1 VRTTPA
7 RALARALPVCAA
19 LLAGGCARV
28 PPHAAAAAAE
38 AAPGH
43 AAWVEETLAGMTLE
57 EKVGQM
63 LVPQVFGDGAGPDEA
78 GRVARW
84 IAERHVGGLLVST
97 APAESV
103 QARLAVWQSQA
114 RLPLIV
120 AADMEYGAGMRLRPD
135 PAGGAGG
142 TVFPF
147 PLGMAATGDPE
158 LAREAGRI
166 TAREA
171 RAAGI
176 HWLLAPVADLATTAA
191 NPVVNVRSFGA
202 DPALAA
208 RFVDAFVRGAE
219 GAGVLATAK
228 HFPGHGETT
237 TDSHHGLPVLALDR
251 ARLDSMELVPFRAA
265 LAARASAVMPGHL
278 ALPAITGDAALPA
291 SLSHAMVT
299 RLLRRELGFNG
310 LVVTDAL
317 DMAALAGSGGPGE
330 VAVAAVLAGA
340 DVLLKPADP
349 DAVHD
354 ALVRAVRAH
363 RLSEARIDASVRR
376 ILAAKARLDL
386 ESSAAGSPA
395 AVRQT
400 VGAAAHAAAAAEHA
414 RRSLVLL
421 RDPAGHV
428 PLDPRRYRSLALILI
443 GSARDPLAGAA
454 LEQALGHAYGD
465 VATVRLDERSG
476 PAATDA
482 ALAIA
487 ARADAAV
494 LATFRAPAAGLGPL
508 PLPDYLPAL
517 AGRLARGSRP
527 VVVVAFGDPFAPASL
542 LPAAAYLLAWQP
554 LGPHAQEAAAR
565 ALAGRIPITGRSPVP
580 LAGAPAGA
588 GLRRDPADPPA
599 VVVAAADAGDGTGIA
614 ALPAAVDRLMTS
626 AVLGGAVPGA
636 AVAIGSGGRIVHMRG
651 YGTLDPRP
659 GFGTATDSTIYDLA
673 SMTKAVATTAAVM
686 LLYEDGRLDLDAP
699 IHGYLREWRRGGLK
713 EGVTVRHLLTH
724 TAGLP
729 VYSPL
734 WRELSSR
741 DAFIRR
747 IGALGLE
754 YAPGR
759 RTLYSDFG
767 MILLAEIAER
777 VAGVPLERFL
787 GDRLYAPL
795 GMTETGFNPLGWGAE
810 RGSAAADPADAD
822 ETRVADPALLARIAP
837 TELDTIFRGTH
848 VHGVV
853 HDENAFAM
861 GGVAGHAGLFSSA
874 RDLAVFAQML
884 LNGGFVGETRVL
896 RPSTI
901 ALFTA
906 AQPTGRG
913 LGWDKPPR
921 GAGGDAAFSPT
932 AYGHTGFTG
941 TSLWI
946 DPERDVFVVL
956 LTNRVNP
963 TRANQRHLPLRRAL
977 HDLVVEAVS
986 DLATT
991 PRE

>member
-1 VRTTPA
+1 VT
-7 RALARALPVCAA
+7 RAVMHAVPVLAA
-19 LLAGGCARV
+19 LLAGGCARPLPDV
-28 PPHAAAAAAE
+28 AAATADAGA
-38 AAPGH
+38 GH
-43 AAWVEETLAGMTLE
+43 AAWVEETLAGLTLE

-63 LVPQVFGDGAGPDEA
+63 LVPQVFGAGTGPDEA
-78 GRVARW
+78 ARVGRW
-84 IAERHVGGLLVST
+84 ITERHIGGLLVST

-103 QARLAVWQSQA
+103 QARLAGWQSQA

-120 AADMEYGAGMRLRPD
+120 AADMEYGAGMRLRPG
-135 PAGGAGG
+135 PAGGAGGG

-147 PLGMAATGDPE
+147 PLGLAATGDPDV
-158 LAREAGRI
+158 AREVGRI

-237 TDSHHGLPVLALDR
+237 IDSHHGLPVLGVDR

-265 LAARASAVMPGHL
+265 LAARVSAVMPGHL
-278 ALPAITGDAALPA
+278 SLPAVTGDAALPG
-291 SLSHAMVT
+291 SLSHALVT

-317 DMAALAGSGGPGE
+317 DMAALAGQGGPGE

-354 ALVRAVRAH
+354 ALVRAVRTQ
-363 RLSEARIDASVRR
+363 RLTESRIDASVRR

-386 ESSAAGSPA
+386 GASAAGSPA
-395 AVRQT
+395 AVRQL
-400 VGAAAHAAAAAEHA
+400 VGAASHAEAAAAHA

-428 PLDPRRYRSLALILI
+428 PLDPRRYRSLALVVV
-443 GSARDPLAGAA
+443 GSTRDPLAGTA
-454 LEQALGHAYGD
+454 LEQALRRAYGD
-465 VATVRLDERSG
+465 VVTIRLDEDSG
-476 PAATDA
+476 PAGPDSALAAAGRTDA
-482 ALAIA
+482 V
-487 ARADAAV
+487 V

-508 PLPDYLPAL
+508 ALPDYLPAL
-517 AGRLARGSRP
+517 AERLARRGRP
-527 VVVVAFGDPFAPASL
+527 VVVVAFGDPFAPAAL
-542 LPAAAYLLAWQP
+542 LPGAACLLAWQP
-554 LGPHAQEAAAR
+554 LGPHAQDAAAR

-588 GLRRDPADPPA
+588 GLRRAPLDPL
-599 VVVAAADAGDGTGIA
+599 AAAGTTDAGPSSGTDIA
-614 ALPAAVDRLMTS
+614 ALRVAVDRLMTS

-636 AVAIGSGGRIVHMRG
+636 AVVIGSGGRIVHMRG

-659 GFGTATDSTIYDLA
+659 GFGTVSDSTIYDLA

-686 LLYEDGRLDLDAP
+686 LLYEDGRIDLDAP
-699 IHGYLREWRRGGLK
+699 IHDYLREWRRGGLK
-713 EGVTVRHLLTH
+713 ESVTVRHLLTH

-741 DAFIRR
+741 EAFIRR

-759 RTLYSDFG
+759 RSLYSDFG

-777 VAGVPLERFL
+777 VAGQPLELFL
-787 GDRLYAPL
+787 RERLYGPL
-795 GMTETGFNPLGWGAE
+795 GMAETGFNPLGWRAQ
-810 RGSAAADPADAD
+810 RASAAADPAEAG
-822 ETRVADPALLARIAP
+822 EAPVPDPALLARIAP

-884 LNGGFVGETRVL
+884 LDGGFVGETRVL

-901 ALFTA
+901 ELFTA
-906 AQPTGRG
+906 AQPGGRG
-913 LGWDKPPR
+913 LGWDKPAR
-921 GAGGDAAFSPT
+921 GSSAGESFSPA

-946 DPERDVFVVL
+946 DPARDVFVIL

-977 HDLVVEAVS
+977 HDLVMEALLDPPS
-986 DLATT
+986 T
-991 PRE
+991 PPQ